1 MEHPQEFRAKYPREI
16 SDADQMLARGTNSSF
31 VYRGENRLAI
41 RENRFRR
48 RERET
53 AYDHYDPE
61 YDYEDYRD
69 LVLSRT
75 REEASRQLAVSQD
88 ISSHALFGPA
98 AIQAPS
104 NLQMLANS
112 LEKPTKQNST
122 VVTGFEY
129 IKALINVS
137 AAQGQYYDNLSE
149 VNKSF
154 SKGFS

>member
-1 MEHPQEFRAKYPREI
+1 MEHPQEFRAKYPREM
-16 SDADQMLARGTNSSF
+16 SDASQMLARGTNSSF
-31 VYRGENRLAI
+31 VYDGENRLAI
-41 RENRFRR
+41 RETRFQR
-48 RERET
+48 REQET
-53 AYDHYDPE
+53 TYDQYDPDFD
-61 YDYEDYRD
+61 YDEYRD
-69 LVLSRT
+69 MVLTRT

-112 LEKPTKQNST
+112 VENPTKQNST

-137 AAQGQYYDNLSE
+137 AAQGQYFDNLSE
-149 VNKSF
+149 VRL
-154 SKGFS
+154 